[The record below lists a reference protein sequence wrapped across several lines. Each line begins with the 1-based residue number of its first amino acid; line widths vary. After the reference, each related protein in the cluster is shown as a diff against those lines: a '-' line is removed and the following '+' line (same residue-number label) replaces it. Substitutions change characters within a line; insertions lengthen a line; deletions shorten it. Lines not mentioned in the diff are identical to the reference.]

1 MSVKEVKKK
10 IQSLLSYFAKEHQ
23 KVTEKKSGAG
33 VDDVYDS
40 LWLAYK
46 SLMSISIAGIFRVFF
61 FFLIF
66 FKTINAALI
75 PANIAASDSSI
86 EFTVYTCYKLN
97 DY

>member
-10 IQSLLSYFAKEHQ
+10 VKSLRSYFAKEQQ
-23 KVTEKKSGAG
+23 KVTEKNDAG

-75 PANIAASDSSI
+75 PANIAASDTST